1 MTLDSIAVTNSAV
14 SDPIVGIDLGTSN
27 CVVAYCDDTGHARVL
42 VDPAGYK
49 VHPSMVSFHPNGA
62 VVVGAH
68 AKQRRIID
76 PQNTV
81 YSVKRL
87 IGRSYSSPEVQIA
100 KTRMPYQIKEGG
112 NQSPLIVTRGGEFA
126 VPEISA
132 VVLDHVRDIAAS
144 ALDSGVNRAV
154 ITVPANF
161 NDAQRS
167 ATATAG
173 AIAGITVVRVLNE
186 PTAAALAYGHS
197 RPMQE
202 IFAVY
207 DFGGGT
213 FDVTVLRLKDQVYEV
228 LGTAGDSFLGGDDLD
243 ERLVDLMVER
253 FLRET
258 RMDLRANEI
267 AMMRMRAVAEQAKIE
282 LSRRT
287 RASIRIDE
295 IAYGSNG
302 AAMNLQMEISRDEFV
317 TAASDIIERTF
328 PVCTEALKIA
338 GTNISDIGEV
348 ILVGGT
354 TKMPYVRDKVARF
367 FGQGPR
373 TDANPEEAVALGA
386 SLQAVALQRILSR
399 NKPATARVSAQLRPP
414 VTDAE
419 ITVTQDAETMD
430 TSTTLTPPAPRQ
442 TADYAA
448 RTRPGTE
455 RPVTRGATIDKFF
468 EEPSTTEASPL
479 ARITRPGTVTPPVA
493 PATPTSTAPTRS
505 RPISVQIP
513 PLNDDTQTSVGADP
527 VTQVRTRASTMPP
540 VPSAAATM
548 RPPTI
553 PPLPARPTTIPP
565 LPARPSTIPPP
576 IAATEAT
583 KTTTR
588 PRGVTLPP
596 LPPAA
601 TTLRDMDFPS
611 PLGISAPTSP
621 TMIAAPQEATQFA
634 PPQAP
639 TMIAAPQEATQ
650 FAPPPTPVQY
660 GLPLMPPASPP
671 PVSPA
676 FARDFDLPLP
686 VSPAFARD
694 FDLPPPAAARD
705 FDLPPPSNTAV
716 GVAPAAAVHAAA
728 REVVTSPSPSM
739 SATARG
745 IAAAPLAPRTLDPN
759 PADTNRAMPPPM
771 VTGVPGTTMAPPF
784 ATGAPL
790 APVFTSQAPVVVDVV
805 PHSFGIATV
814 GGFCDEI
821 IRRNTPLPAESK
833 RVFAK
838 SRDNQDTVRIRICQG
853 QSRRLDQNLVLG
865 DLVLSRLRTGNRT
878 ESAIEV
884 TFAIDASGMLRVHA
898 RDTVSGYEQRV
909 SIDLIGAMSPDDV
922 AASRDRMMAIRRG

>member
-1 MTLDSIAVTNSAV
+1 
-14 SDPIVGIDLGTSN
+14 
-27 CVVAYCDDTGHARVL
+27 VAYCDDTGHARVL

-243 ERLVDLMVER
+243 ERLVDMMVER

-258 RMDLRANEI
+258 RMDLRNNEI

-317 TAASDIIERTF
+317 AAASDIIERTF
-328 PVCTEALKIA
+328 PVCAEALKIA
-338 GTNISDIGEV
+338 GTSLTDIGEV

-399 NKPATARVSAQLRPP
+399 SKSSTARVSAQMRPP
-414 VTDAE
+414 LADAE
-419 ITVTQDAETMD
+419 ITVTQDSETMD
-430 TSTTLTPPAPRQ
+430 TSTTLLPPAPRQ
-442 TADYAA
+442 TADFAA

-479 ARITRPGTVTPPVA
+479 ARITRPGTVTPPIA
-493 PATPTSTAPTRS
+493 PAAPAPGGPTRS

-513 PLNDDTQTSVGADP
+513 PLNDDTQTSVGAEP

-540 VPSAAATM
+540 APSDSVTMPVRPSTIPPVPATM

-553 PPLPARPTTIPP
+553 PPLPARP
-565 LPARPSTIPPP
+565 STIPPP
-576 IAATEAT
+576 MAANEAT

-650 FAPPPTPVQY
+650 FAPPQAPVQY
-660 GLPLMPPASPP
+660 GLPSMPPASP

-676 FARDFDLPLP
+676 FARDFDLPP
-686 VSPAFARD
+686 TVSPAFARD
-694 FDLPPPAAARD
+694 FDLPLPAAT
-705 FDLPPPSNTAV
+705 PPPGSTAV

-728 REVVTSPSPSM
+728 REVVTSPSSPM

-759 PADTNRAMPPPM
+759 PSDTNRAMPPPM
-771 VTGVPGTTMAPPF
+771 VMGVPGTTMAPPF
-784 ATGAPL
+784 AMGAPL

-833 RVFAK
+833 RLFAK

-853 QSRRLDQNLVLG
+853 QSRRLDQNLILG

-922 AASRDRMMAIRRG
+922 AASRDRMLAIRRG